1 MRRSLSQSPILR
13 ERHREDDEDRA
24 SLASVGSRAGSVM
37 DLMFER
43 LDALQSNIQSQV
55 GSIQSQ
61 VGSLRTDVQSQVG
74 SMQSQV
80 GAFQMSLQSQVGSVQ
95 SQVSSLQLNLQSQVG
110 EVMNRLE
117 RLEASPTQE
126 FAVGQDS
133 NPDCSV
139 GAAVAAHSAAATFHS
154 RHGLVNVDE
163 DPGMLRR
170 SSRLLN
176 KPRVCYRES
185 DNRWN
190 WPQDMGRDLNS
201 GRDAGLPPRDSPTTL
216 QRSEPPLAIAKTVA
230 TSVDAGAGATI
241 GTRSGVGSLPVG
253 SLPVR
258 SLPVG
263 SLPVQEFPVPT
274 RLRISRG
281 VGDDEV
287 DLETRNLG

>member
-1 MRRSLSQSPILR
+1 MSRSLSQSPTLR

-24 SLASVGSRAGSVM
+24 SIASVGSRAGSVV

-55 GSIQSQ
+55 GSM
-61 VGSLRTDVQSQVG
+61 QSQVG

-80 GAFQMSLQSQVGSVQ
+80 GSMQSQVGSIQ
-95 SQVSSLQLNLQSQVG
+95 SQVGSLRSDLQFQVGAFQSCLQSQVG

-154 RHGLVNVDE
+154 RHGLVDVDE
-163 DPGMLRR
+163 DSGMLRR

-176 KPRVCYRES
+176 KPRVCYREG

-190 WPQDMGRDLNS
+190 WPPDVGRDLNS
-201 GRDAGLPPRDSPTTL
+201 GRDTGLPPRNSPTAP
-216 QRSEPPLAIAKTVA
+216 QRSEPPLATAKTVA

-241 GTRSGVGSLPVG
+241 GTRSGVMSLPVQVM
-253 SLPVR
+253 SLPVQVEALPVR
-258 SLPVG
+258 SLPV
-263 SLPVQEFPVPT
+263 QE
-274 RLRISRG
+274 
-281 VGDDEV
+281 
-287 DLETRNLG
+287 

>member
-24 SLASVGSRAGSVM
+24 SLASVGSRAGSVV

-61 VGSLRTDVQSQVG
+61 VGSVQSQVSSLQLNIQSQVG
-74 SMQSQV
+74 SLRSDV
-80 GAFQMSLQSQVGSVQ
+80 QSQVGSVQ

-110 EVMNRLE
+110 EVMTRLE
-117 RLEASPTQE
+117 RLETSPTPE

-139 GAAVAAHSAAATFHS
+139 GAAVAAHLTAATFHP
-154 RHGLVNVDE
+154 RHGLVDVDE
-163 DPGMLRR
+163 DSGMLRR

-176 KPRVCYRES
+176 KPRVCYREG

-190 WPQDMGRDLNS
+190 WPPDVGRDLNS
-201 GRDAGLPPRDSPTTL
+201 GRDTGLPPRNSPTAL
-216 QRSEPPLAIAKTVA
+216 QRSEPPLATAKTVA

-241 GTRSGVGSLPVG
+241 GTRSGVVALPVQVMSLPV
-253 SLPVR
+253 
-258 SLPVG
+258 
-263 SLPVQEFPVPT
+263 
-274 RLRISRG
+274 
-281 VGDDEV
+281 
-287 DLETRNLG
+287 